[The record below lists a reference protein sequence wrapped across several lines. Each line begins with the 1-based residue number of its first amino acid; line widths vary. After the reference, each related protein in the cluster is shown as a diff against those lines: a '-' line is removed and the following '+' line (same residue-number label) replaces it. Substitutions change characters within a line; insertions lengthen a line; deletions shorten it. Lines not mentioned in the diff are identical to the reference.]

1 MKRSSK
7 DLFDKRE
14 RFSIR
19 RLSVGTASVVV
30 GCLLF
35 GTQLAQ
41 AESIDGGNPGVES
54 ILDSDTGSVAPE
66 ESKPTTLDTANSAT
80 EEVDVKEENLVV
92 EDAGTA
98 ELVSEKEVAA
108 RSEEVT
114 EEVSAPVVEESIP
127 ETLQTPGTSIEHP
140 SFSLSNAEERA
151 VATPLS
157 TTSSQTSNQVNAVE
171 TWNKITHIT
180 DTDRSIHFDNDWKF
194 QLGAQA
200 TAAQKGY
207 DDSSWQSLDLPHD
220 FSLTQDYTPSGEAES
235 GYKLGGTGWY
245 RKNFTVSPE
254 VANGRV
260 ELHFDGAYME
270 TEVFINGTSLG
281 THTNGYS
288 PFTFDLTGH
297 VRANEENTLA
307 VKVVNNTPSS
317 RWYSGSGIYRSV
329 QLNVTPK
336 VHLAEYGVVVKT
348 PNLKESQSQH
358 QPASIEIATNI
369 NNVSDATAQ
378 VKVKTTLF
386 ERNADGS
393 LGRQVAEATSSV
405 QTVAANAS
413 GSLSTNLSLT
423 NPKLWSV
430 DSPNLYIVRTEVFD
444 GETKLQTREQETGF
458 RYIEFDKDTGFKLN
472 GQMMKLQGVSMHH
485 DQGGLG
491 ARAYYD
497 AIERQV
503 EILKE
508 MGVNAIRVTH
518 NPAARALKDIANRKG
533 MLLIDEAFDTWEH
546 AKNGNTNDYARFFN
560 TQIGQTANKLVG
572 ASSSQTWAEF
582 HIKQMVKS
590 GINDPAIIMWSTG
603 NEVMEGFSA
612 NVNNYPQVIR
622 KLIDW
627 VAAVDP
633 SRPATFGDNMLKRRN
648 QNSIGMADVLTNNKG
663 IVGFNYANGAQYDA
677 ARQTNPNWI
686 IYGSET
692 ASSVNS
698 RGVYNVKNGT
708 QRSDKQL
715 TAYDQSKVGW
725 GHYASEAWYDTI
737 VRDFVAGEFVWTG
750 FDYLGEPTPWNG
762 ISTGP
767 VGSWPAPK
775 SSYFGIVDTAGFPKD
790 SYYFYRSQW
799 NKKDTT
805 LHVLPAWEESVVS
818 KNAQNQVEVVVY
830 SNAAKVKLVH
840 VGTDGRETD
849 LGTKEFTKRTTAAG
863 FEYQIYQGEGRS
875 SEEHKNLYL
884 TWNVAYQPGSIKAI
898 AYDSNGREISNTV
911 GRKEVKTFAAAS
923 KLKASI
929 GKQPQVTTDQSLAY
943 IEIDVQDA
951 AGNLVANATN
961 PVSITVEGPASLVAM
976 DNGNAMDHQ
985 SYQDSN
991 RKAFAGK
998 VLAIVKL
1005 EGSSGQVRV
1014 TASSAGLA
1022 SSTVEFTA
1030 NELSQTASKQATDL
1044 KFAKTIYIKRGA
1056 DLTLPTTARVR
1067 YSDKTEED
1075 KQLTFDRAQ
1084 VDRDLATGN
1093 SFVARGSVAG
1103 LETPA
1108 EILVAVI
1115 DQVAAM
1121 KNISTAIE
1129 VGSQPNLPDKVQAFL
1144 ADGSL
1149 LSSEFPVTWT
1159 SPAAGSYDSEGT
1171 VLVTGKANVL
1181 GAELPVTASVRVGR
1195 KTMTVDQNV
1204 APSAASLT
1212 QDIPTNQQSDT
1223 LNAIKDGVL
1232 VPSANNSGGANPT
1245 IWSNY
1250 NAAQAGVK
1258 TAKLTFTYD
1267 TAQNIGEV
1275 VAHYHRDNFSLRNPK
1290 SVAFEWARSSSDQA
1304 ERIEATEVNRSTT
1317 GTVTKITYKLARPVP
1332 AVVFSMTV
1340 ENADQES
1347 GMRAKPSVGIVE
1359 LELKTV
1365 LEGFA
1370 QQSDASI
1377 NEVRFGNS
1385 TYTGSDI
1392 SNNMTISGSGE
1403 LAARHTS
1410 NNPGITI
1417 LKIDEDT
1424 YKIFTES
1431 EDKSRTEVYTLTVV
1445 ADSPT
1450 TEGRNYIPRSEM
1462 TLTAGSTQSGAAN
1475 AVTNAKDF
1483 NLNSIWHSAWAGA
1496 PMSNLWL
1503 SVDTGKERQ
1512 LNGLAYMHRR
1522 DGSPNGKV
1530 TDYEVYVS
1538 GDNQNWTRVKTGRFE
1553 ENNREWQEVSFEPT
1567 AGRYVKLQAVHTL
1580 GDGNRP
1586 DTFMSASEIRVSEFV
1601 SGTQAEP
1608 TSPQTGNTGATNQPT
1623 SPQTGN
1629 TAPNNQPT
1637 TPTPPPV
1644 VESGDGTVETAA
1656 SFRATK
1662 PASAEAI
1669 ATAKTSS
1676 DYLRKEYTI
1685 FPRPQSVTYGTGTVA
1700 LQGTVNLVIGEE
1712 VDIYTRNR
1720 LKDTLQANQI
1730 SYTTSNVAVAD
1741 ATNVYIG
1748 IQGKAS
1754 AASNHQASSA
1764 ISQDL
1769 YSKIDAYSLVIK
1781 DNAISVVGKDT
1792 DAVFYGLTTL
1802 KHMLNESPVPVLR
1815 EVKVED
1821 YADIKNRGFIEG
1833 YYGNPWSNEDRMEL
1847 MRYGG
1852 DIKLTQYFFAP
1863 KDDEYHNSRW
1873 RDLYPE
1879 SKLAE
1884 IREMARVGNQ
1894 NKTRYV
1900 WTLHP
1905 FMNNRVRFG
1914 NDAHYQEDLG
1924 IIKAKFTQL
1933 MGAGVREFGIL
1944 ADDAPNPVG
1953 GFESYNRL
1961 MTDLTNWLESKQ
1973 AEYPG
1978 LRKEMVFVP
1987 HEYWGDGDEAELR
2000 SLNEKLPAT
2009 SLLTLT
2015 GGRIWGEV
2023 SSNFLNRLKTNLESG
2038 GKTYRPVQLWI
2049 NWPCTDNSKEHLIL
2063 GGGEKF
2069 LHPNVDP
2076 SLIGGIMLNPMQQSE
2091 PSKLALFSAAE
2102 YTWNV
2107 WESEEEARRVND
2119 VGFNF
2124 IETGRFTETPESL
2137 AFRELGKHMINQN
2150 MDNRVVKLQESVE
2163 LAPKLT
2169 AFTNKLAAGEALT
2182 TERAEL
2188 RAEFAKLKQAAE
2200 TYKASGNQRMKGQ
2213 ISYWLDNTI
2222 DQMNALDALLT
2233 ATEHIGGDS
2242 AALWNN
2248 YYRGLS
2254 LYEQSKTH
2262 KFWYVSRYEKA
2273 ELGVQHIRPFILNLL
2288 ERLASEIEKDLYPN
2302 KVSSTF
2308 ISNRTGA
2315 EGRTDYLTDGDL
2327 STQLIFKNPNTIST
2341 GDYVGLEFNKPIQL
2355 TSLGFAMGAVSN
2367 PRDTFNA
2374 AAIEYLNEAGQW
2386 VALEG
2391 HNFVGNEPVIQLS
2404 DLSVTA
2410 KAVRMR
2416 ATSDRSN
2423 TWFAVREIAVNRPLA
2438 TAQASPVTI
2447 THSNNLV
2454 YKLNTNVG
2462 QITDKNDA
2470 TEAMLANS
2478 SGADNTPVD
2487 AWVQLDLGAEKP
2499 ISKVRLVQGTGDKLA
2514 AGVIEYSSD
2523 STNWTELARLTG
2535 EQTKEISQDLTA
2547 RYVRVRNTRAV
2558 NIWWRIKDFQVETN
2572 EGTTELTDTN
2582 LTTLANSK
2590 ALTSLGSYNLV
2601 LPATSQLAPNQY
2613 IGLKLER
2620 LHELES
2626 IDATGSNLELRYSPN
2641 LVEWYSAQEIA
2652 EQPLARYIRL
2662 INTSNENQVIGA
2674 NNLLVRTKEIHPD
2687 KLKSTSLTI
2696 HNVYGGPDVRNRK
2709 NLAQLFD
2716 GVYNNTVEFSNTPT
2730 KDGHI
2735 LLELGVPRP
2744 IHKIRAYIQDGTTNY
2759 LRDGKI
2765 QISPDGET
2773 WTDVV
2778 TVGDGVA
2785 NVQKDDSLGDGWTHD
2800 SAKPGNRYIE
2810 GSLAAPVQA
2819 KYLRV
2824 LFTANYDHRFVSF
2837 TEMVINDGEYVAT
2850 VNDPTVQGQAA
2861 ENHTSKRNYLVDG
2874 KVLTAYTATAN
2885 EGNLVYHLSEDT
2897 AVNHIKLISDLPEGA
2912 TARVSARVVKD
2923 GPSSRTSE
2931 VPTEWIDLGAV
2942 TSNYQTFVVR
2952 EPIAHLLDV
2961 KIEWTGGPATVYEIS
2976 TYHAPVTAVEDKP
2989 STTPDT
2995 TQPPVSNQA
3004 DETDLAIHEDLLKV
3018 LVDRVNALP
3027 ETEENSRTK
3036 ATLANAL
3043 ATIETVRQA
3052 PTKAAVEQINT
3063 WIERALASLETT
3075 QGEPSETSNSGN
3087 SDNTSSGDTEAGST
3101 ENPIAGDT
3109 GTGSTENPI
3118 AGDTGAGSIDN
3129 PTAGDTGT
3137 GSTETPIADDSG
3149 TGSTDNPIAGDSG
3162 TGSTD
3167 NPTAGDTG
3175 TGSTDNPTAGDSETG
3190 STENP
3195 TAGDSVTGSTETP
3208 IAGDT
3213 GAGSTDS
3220 TTSGDTG
3227 GSTDTPA
3234 PDNTGGSV
3242 DTTSPGDTG
3251 TGSTDS
3257 TSPEDT
3263 GDSSAVSTPAIETVK
3278 TEPAYHEVPTFDIE
3292 AWLERLIKEND
3303 QSPDLVT
3310 AKGDSLAHFIPAFDG
3325 SLVPNE
3331 APLTEELPTIDP
3343 ASLVKQAPLA
3353 SQTTQSTSKAES
3365 TLPATGETNSSLAL
3379 VGLTVLGML
3388 GTAVRKRKG

>member
-1 MKRSSK
+1 MKRSSR
-7 DLFDKRE
+7 DLFDKRD

-19 RLSVGTASVVV
+19 RLSVGAASVLI

-35 GTQLAQ
+35 GTQVAH
-41 AESIDGGNPGVES
+41 AEAAI
-54 ILDSDTGSVAPE
+54 
-66 ESKPTTLDTANSAT
+66 DTATSEATSGSAAEEPTQENTATATREVEVEAPSSDPVVHEETVPAKTGEAEDERISVETTPVNEELGQPPVLDAARLEEPIPTADVDLLAASTDLYSVEERSVPSSHPSLT
-80 EEVDVKEENLVV
+80 EE
-92 EDAGTA
+92 A
-98 ELVSEKEVAA
+98 S
-108 RSEEVT
+108 
-114 EEVSAPVVEESIP
+114 
-127 ETLQTPGTSIEHP
+127 H
-140 SFSLSNAEERA
+140 
-151 VATPLS
+151 
-157 TTSSQTSNQVNAVE
+157 QVNAPE

-194 QLGAQA
+194 QLGAQH
-200 TAAQKGY
+200 TAAQKDY

-245 RKNFTVSPE
+245 RKNFTVGPE

-348 PNLKESQSQH
+348 PNLKDSQSQN
-358 QPASIEIATNI
+358 QPASIEVATSI
-369 NNVSDATAQ
+369 NNVSSETAQ

-393 LGRQVAEATSSV
+393 LGTEVAQATSAV
-405 QTVAANAS
+405 QALAANTS
-413 GSLSTNLSLT
+413 GSLSTNLRLV

-430 DSPNLYIVRTEVFD
+430 DNPSLYIVRTEVFD

-472 GQMMKLQGVSMHH
+472 GQKMKLQGVSMHH

-533 MLLIDEAFDTWEH
+533 VLLIDEAFDTWEH

-560 TQIGQTANKLVG
+560 RPIGQIADKLVG
-572 ASSSQTWAEF
+572 ANPSQTWAEF

-603 NEVMEGFSA
+603 NEVLEGIGRNAS
-612 NVNNYPQVIR
+612 NYGRVIK

-627 VAAVDP
+627 VGEVDT
-633 SRPATFGDNMLKRRN
+633 SRPATLGDNLLKRDN
-648 QNSIGMADVLTNNKG
+648 ATSIAMATHLTAAATKG
-663 IVGFNYANGAQYDA
+663 IVGFNYANGSQYDA
-677 ARQTNPNWI
+677 ARQAHPNWI

-698 RGVYNVKNGT
+698 RGVYTTKGNNN
-708 QRSDKQL
+708 SPDKQR

-750 FDYLGEPTPWNG
+750 FDYLGEPTPWND
-762 ISTGP
+762 TGA
-767 VGSWPAPK
+767 GSRHGWPAPK

-840 VGTDGRETD
+840 VGTDGQETD
-849 LGTKEFTKRTTAAG
+849 LGTKEFTKLRTDAG
-863 FEYQIYQGEGRS
+863 FEYQIYQGQGRS
-875 SEEHKNLYL
+875 AEEHKNLYL
-884 TWNVAYQPGSIKAI
+884 TWHVDYRPGSIKAI
-898 AYDSNGREISNTV
+898 AYDSNGHEISDTV
-911 GRKEVKTFAAAS
+911 GRKEVKTFGTAS

-929 GKQPQVTTDQSLAY
+929 GKQPRVTSDQSLAY

-961 PVSITVEGPASLVAM
+961 PVSITVEGPAVLVAM

-985 SYQDSN
+985 SYQASS

-1005 EGSSGQVRV
+1005 DGTSGQVRV
-1014 TASSAGLA
+1014 TASSAGLTP
-1022 SSTVEFTA
+1022 STVAFTA
-1030 NELSQTASKQATDL
+1030 NELAQAGNKQATDL
-1044 KFAKTIYIKRGA
+1044 KFTKTIYIKRGA
-1056 DLTLPTTARVR
+1056 TLSLPTTARVR

-1084 VDRDLATGN
+1084 VDSVLAAGT
-1093 SFVARGSVAG
+1093 SFVARGDVAG
-1103 LETPA
+1103 LATPV
-1108 EILVAVI
+1108 EILVSVI
-1115 DQVAAM
+1115 DQVATM

-1129 VGSQPNLPDKVQAFL
+1129 VGSQPSLPEKVQAFL
-1144 ADGSL
+1144 ADGRL

-1159 SPAAGSYDSEGT
+1159 RPVAGSYDREGI
-1171 VLVTGKANVL
+1171 VLVPGKANVL
-1181 GAELPVTASVRVGR
+1181 GTEMPVTASVRVGR
-1195 KTMTVDQNV
+1195 KTLTVDQNV
-1204 APSAASLT
+1204 APSAASLV
-1212 QDIPTNQQSDT
+1212 QDLAPSQQSGS

-1232 VPSANNSGGANPT
+1232 APTTHTGHGENPT

-1250 NAAQAGVK
+1250 RASQAGK
-1258 TAKLTFTYD
+1258 NTAKLTFTYD

-1275 VAHYHRDNFSLRNPK
+1275 VAYYHRDNRSARPPK
-1290 SVAFEWARSSSDQA
+1290 SVAFEWARSNTDQA
-1304 ERIEATEVNRSTT
+1304 EGIEATEIDRSTT
-1317 GTVTKITYKLARPVP
+1317 GSVTKVTYRLANPVP
-1332 AVVFSMTV
+1332 AVVFSMVV
-1340 ENADQES
+1340 ENADQVVN
-1347 GMRAKPSVGIVE
+1347 MPIKPSVSLVE

-1365 LEGFA
+1365 LEQFV
-1370 QQSDASI
+1370 QESDPSI
-1377 NEVRFGNS
+1377 NHIRFGAN
-1385 TYTGSDI
+1385 TYTDQAI
-1392 SNNMTISGSGE
+1392 SKTMTISGNGE
-1403 LAARHTS
+1403 LTARHTS
-1410 NNPGITI
+1410 HNPAITI
-1417 LKIDEDT
+1417 LKIDEET
-1424 YKIFTES
+1424 YKIFSEA
-1431 EDKSRTEVYTLTVV
+1431 EDKSRSEVYTLTVV
-1445 ADSPT
+1445 AESPK
-1450 TEGRNYIPRSEM
+1450 TEGRNYIPIQEM
-1462 TLTAGSTQSGAAN
+1462 LLTAGSTQPGPAN
-1475 AVTNAKDF
+1475 ALSNLKDI
-1483 NLNSIWHSAWAGA
+1483 NVDSYWHSSWKGTFLN
-1496 PMSNLWL
+1496 NLWVT
-1503 SVDTGKERQ
+1503 VDTGKERQ

-1522 DGSPNGKV
+1522 DDSPNGKV

-1538 GDNQNWTRVKTGRFE
+1538 GDNQNWTSVKTGRFE

-1567 AGRYVKLQAVHTL
+1567 VGRYVKLQAVHTL

-1586 DTFMSASEIRVSEFV
+1586 DRFMSASEIRVSEFV
-1601 SGTQAEP
+1601 SGTEAEP
-1608 TSPQTGNTGATNQPT
+1608 TSPQAGDTSSTNQPT

-1629 TAPNNQPT
+1629 TESSNQPT

-1644 VESGDGTVETAA
+1644 LESGDGTVETAA
-1656 SFRATK
+1656 GFRATK

-1669 ATAKTSS
+1669 AAAKTSS

-1685 FPRPQSVTYGTGTVA
+1685 FPSPQSVTYGTGTVA
-1700 LQGTVNLVIGEE
+1700 LQGTVNLVIGDG

-1730 SYTTSNVAVAD
+1730 SYTTSHAAVAD

-1781 DNAISVVGKDT
+1781 DNAISVVGRDT

-1905 FMNNRVRFG
+1905 FMNDRVRFG

-1961 MTDLTNWLESKQ
+1961 MTDLTTWLESKQ

-2000 SLNEKLPAT
+2000 SLNENLPAT
-2009 SLLTLT
+2009 STLTLT

-2038 GKTYRPVQLWI
+2038 GNTYRPVQLWI

-2102 YTWNV
+2102 YTWNI
-2107 WESEEEARRVND
+2107 WKSEEEARRVND
-2119 VGFNF
+2119 IGFNF
-2124 IETGRFTETPESL
+2124 IETGRFTETPASR

-2150 MDNRVVKLQESVE
+2150 MDKRVVKLEESLE

-2169 AFTNKLAAGEALT
+2169 TFTNKLAAGEPLT
-2182 TERAEL
+2182 TERAAL
-2188 RAEFAKLKQAAE
+2188 RAEFATLKQAAE
-2200 TYKASGNQRMKGQ
+2200 TYKASGNERMKGQ

-2262 KFWYVSRYEKA
+2262 TFWYVSRYEKA
-2273 ELGVQHIRPFILNLL
+2273 ELGVQHIRPFILHLL

-2302 KVSSTF
+2302 KISSTF

-2327 STQLIFKNPNTIST
+2327 STQLIFKNPNAIRT
-2341 GDYVGLEFNKPIQL
+2341 GDYVGLEFNKPVQV
-2355 TSLGFAMGAVSN
+2355 TSLGFAMGTLTN
-2367 PRDTFNA
+2367 PLDTFETA
-2374 AAIEYLNEAGQW
+2374 VIEYLDEAGQW
-2386 VALEG
+2386 QILEG
-2391 HNFVGNEPVIQLS
+2391 HGFVGNEPLIQLS
-2404 DLSVTA
+2404 DLAVTA

-2416 ATSDRSN
+2416 ASSDRSN
-2423 TWFAVREIAVNRPLA
+2423 AWFAVREIAVNRPLA
-2438 TAQASPVTI
+2438 TRQASPVTV
-2447 THSNNLV
+2447 THSPNLV
-2454 YKLNTNVG
+2454 YKLNTTAG
-2462 QITDKNDA
+2462 QITDQNEA

-2487 AWVQLDLGAEKP
+2487 AWVQLDLGVEKP
-2499 ISKVRLVQGTGDKLA
+2499 ISKVRLVQGSRDKLSS
-2514 AGVIEYSSD
+2514 GVLEYSLDGD
-2523 STNWTELARLTG
+2523 SWTELARLTG
-2535 EQTKEISQDLTA
+2535 DQTKEVTQDITA
-2547 RYVRVRNTRAV
+2547 RYIRARNKRPV
-2558 NIWWRIKDFQVETN
+2558 NIWWRIKDFQIEVN
-2572 EGTTELTDTN
+2572 EGTKELTDTN
-2582 LTTLANSK
+2582 VKDLATSRTF
-2590 ALTSLGSYNLV
+2590 TSLGSYDLH
-2601 LPATSQLAPNQY
+2601 LPSEAQLAPNQY
-2613 IGLKLER
+2613 IGLKLDR
-2620 LHELES
+2620 LHELET
-2626 IDATGSNLELRYSPN
+2626 IGATGSNLELKYSPN
-2641 LVEWYSAQEIA
+2641 LVEWYSAQELA

-2662 INTSNENQVIGA
+2662 TNTSKETQAIGTSH
-2674 NNLLVRTKEIHPD
+2674 LLVRTKEIHPD
-2687 KLKSTSLTI
+2687 KLKSTSLPI
-2696 HNVYGGPDVRNRK
+2696 HPVYGSSDVRNRK
-2709 NLAQLFD
+2709 NLDQLFD

-2735 LLELGVPRP
+2735 LLEFGLPRP

-2765 QISPDGET
+2765 QVSPDGES

-2778 TVGDGVA
+2778 TVGDGIA

-2810 GSLAAPVQA
+2810 GSLASPVQA

-2824 LFTANYDHRFVSF
+2824 LFTANYAHRFVSF
-2837 TEMVINDGEYVAT
+2837 TELVINDGEYVAT
-2850 VNDPTVQGQAA
+2850 VNDPTVQGQAT

-2874 KVLTAYTATAN
+2874 KVLTAYTATAA
-2885 EGNLVYHLSEDT
+2885 EGHLLYHLSEDT
-2897 AVNHIKLISDLPEGA
+2897 AVNHIKLISELPEGA
-2912 TARVSARVVKD
+2912 TASLSARVVKA
-2923 GPSSRTSE
+2923 GPSSRSSQ
-2931 VPTEWIDLGAV
+2931 VPTEWIDLGPV

-2952 EPIAHLLDV
+2952 EPLAHLLDV
-2961 KIEWTGGPATVYEIS
+2961 KIEWAGGPITVYELS
-2976 TYHAPVTAVEDKP
+2976 TYHAPVVAESVEEDKP
-2989 STTPDT
+2989 SSTPERPQSAPTADAT
-2995 TQPPVSNQA
+2995 SLSPTVGSPVVSQPTAPVPVSPVVSQPIASVPVSPVVSQPIASVPVSPVVSQPTAPVTVSTLVSQPTSSEVGVSDVIQTNSSVGS
-3004 DETDLAIHEDLLKV
+3004 DSSLL
-3018 LVDRVNALP
+3018 P
-3027 ETEENSRTK
+3027 
-3036 ATLANAL
+3036 
-3043 ATIETVRQA
+3043 IETA
-3052 PTKAAVEQINT
+3052 
-3063 WIERALASLETT
+3063 
-3075 QGEPSETSNSGN
+3075 
-3087 SDNTSSGDTEAGST
+3087 
-3101 ENPIAGDT
+3101 
-3109 GTGSTENPI
+3109 
-3118 AGDTGAGSIDN
+3118 
-3129 PTAGDTGT
+3129 
-3137 GSTETPIADDSG
+3137 
-3149 TGSTDNPIAGDSG
+3149 
-3162 TGSTD
+3162 
-3167 NPTAGDTG
+3167 
-3175 TGSTDNPTAGDSETG
+3175 
-3190 STENP
+3190 
-3195 TAGDSVTGSTETP
+3195 
-3208 IAGDT
+3208 
-3213 GAGSTDS
+3213 
-3220 TTSGDTG
+3220 
-3227 GSTDTPA
+3227 
-3234 PDNTGGSV
+3234 
-3242 DTTSPGDTG
+3242 
-3251 TGSTDS
+3251 
-3257 TSPEDT
+3257 
-3263 GDSSAVSTPAIETVK
+3263 K
-3278 TEPAYHEVPTFDIE
+3278 TEPAYHEIPNLDIE
-3292 AWLERLIKEND
+3292 AWLEGLIKEND
-3303 QSPDLVT
+3303 QSTDLVT
-3310 AKGDSLAHFIPAFDG
+3310 AKGEALVHILPAFDG
-3325 SLVPNE
+3325 GLVPNE
-3331 APLTEELPTIDP
+3331 APITEELPIIEPT
-3343 ASLVKQAPLA
+3343 SLVKQAPLA
-3353 SQTTQSTSKAES
+3353 SQTSQTTSKAEKA
-3365 TLPATGETNSSLAL
+3365 LPATGDTHSDLAL
-3379 VGLTVLGML
+3379 VGLTVLGLL